1 MSEQAP
7 FYIFTAFVLA
17 YGTETLG
24 FSNGFMTNSVML
36 AAALS
41 LFSVPFFGHLS
52 DRIGRR
58 RTYLIGAGAT
68 LVWGVPYFLLLDPR
82 SGPSWSWPSSSRS
95 SRTTCSTGPRPR

>member
-1 MSEQAP
+1 
-7 FYIFTAFVLA
+7 
-17 YGTETLG
+17 
-24 FSNGFMTNSVML
+24 MTNSVML

-95 SRTTCSTGPRPR
+95 SRTTCSTGRRRR